1 MREQQKCV
9 YVRCF
14 RFPTFF
20 SLCAR
25 SVKSRDLLR
34 QLPRPPPHCPHSIN
48 VLHNGCGDGTCKSG
62 ERGTLSRLFLPHM
75 SACSYKYYVY
85 AVADAAQGK
94 RRPQMELFAINIRHI
109 YIHYNFYR
117 FTLAVHSLPLGWSC
131 WFCSQT
137 STCPSRWR

>member
-1 MREQQKCV
+1 MC
-9 YVRCF
+9 
-14 RFPTFF
+14 TFAVF
-20 SLCAR
+20 AFQHFFHCAHAALNR
-25 SVKSRDLLR
+25 AICCASYHA
-34 QLPRPPPHCPHSIN
+34 PPPHCPHSIN

-109 YIHYNFYR
+109 YIYYNFYR

>member
-1 MREQQKCV
+1 MC
-9 YVRCF
+9 
-14 RFPTFF
+14 TFAF
-20 SLCAR
+20 FAFQHFFHCAHAALNR
-25 SVKSRDLLR
+25 AICCASYHA
-34 QLPRPPPHCPHSIN
+34 PPPHCPHSIN

-109 YIHYNFYR
+109 YIYYNFYR